1 MASSRNECEGC
12 PEITVISTKQV
23 LQQDIAKNVVTAY
36 DRIQNRGMSAC
47 LFGSGG
53 TCCRHCNMGPC
64 QIIDGVDDMLGICG
78 ATADTVAARNFGRI
92 CAAGTSAHTDHA
104 REMVKG
110 FIATAKGET
119 PHEIKDVR
127 KLHMLAEI
135 FGVETEGRDKNE
147 IAIEIGELALADFG
161 KQDDTPLTMTKR
173 APAKRQEL
181 WKRLNIFP
189 RGVDREVVEMMHR
202 THMGVDQEY
211 HNIMLQASRCSLGD
225 GWGSSMLSTELTD
238 IMFGTPVPRRAIVD
252 LGCLKK
258 DQVNITVHGH
268 EPLLAEALCLAAQE
282 EDMLAL
288 AKKAGA
294 KGINLAGV
302 CCTGNEILMRRGI
315 PVAAG
320 FVQQEMAL
328 ATGAVEAMV
337 VDVQC
342 VMQSVSEVAKNFHTD
357 IITTNYRAKMPDSTH
372 IQFEEE
378 APLESAKEI
387 LTKAISNYKKRGD
400 CFIPE
405 ETKVDVVVGFSHETI
420 NNMLGG
426 TFRSSYRPLNDNIIN
441 GRIRGV
447 GVIVGCDNYKLTD
460 EAHEIIAR
468 ELIKNDVL
476 VLTTGCAAT
485 ALGRAGLVN
494 PEAIKH
500 AGPGLRE
507 VCETVGM
514 PPVLHMG
521 SCVDNSRILI
531 AATEMVRE
539 GGLGDDIS
547 DLPAIGTAP
556 LWMSEKAVAIGQY
569 FVASGAQVVFQ
580 NLPTTGAKAF
590 NNYLLEG
597 MMDTYGAVWNV
608 ASEPLEIAKLMIE
621 RIDTKRA
628 ALGIDKQRERV
639 LFDMEMRRDLG
650 GGKAIGDAGCTGAS
664 HHEEQG

>member
-1 MASSRNECEGC
+1 MASSRNECKSC
-12 PEITVISTKQV
+12 PEITCVSTKQV

-36 DRIQNRGMSAC
+36 DRLQNRGMSAC

-147 IAIEIGELALADFG
+147 IALEVGELALADFG
-161 KQDDTPLTMTKR
+161 KQTDTPLTMTKR

-181 WKRLNIFP
+181 WKRLGIAP

-211 HNIMLQASRCSLGD
+211 HNIMLQASRCSLAD

-252 LGCLKK
+252 LGCLKE

-315 PVAAG
+315 PVAGG
-320 FVQQEMAL
+320 FIQQEMVI

-342 VMQSVSEVAKNFHTD
+342 VMQSVAEVAKNFHTD
-357 IITTNYRAKMPDSTH
+357 IITTNYRAKMPDSVH
-372 IQFEEE
+372 IQFEEKT
-378 APLESAKEI
+378 PLESAKEI
-387 LTKAISNYKKRGD
+387 LRKSISNYKKRGK
-400 CFIPE
+400 CFIPQE
-405 ETKVDVVVGFSHETI
+405 AKVDVVVGFSHETI
-420 NNMLGG
+420 NTMLGG

-494 PEAIKH
+494 PEAIKF

-621 RIDTKRA
+621 RIDTKRKE
-628 ALGIDKQRERV
+628 LGIDKQRERV

-650 GGKAIGDAGCTGAS
+650 GDKGIGDAGCTGAS
-664 HHEEQG
+664 HHDS

>member
-1 MASSRNECEGC
+1 MASSRNGCDSC
-12 PEITVISTKQV
+12 PEITCISTKEV

-36 DRIQNRGMSAC
+36 DRVQRRGMSAC

-64 QIIDGVDDMLGICG
+64 QIIDGVDDMIGICG

-147 IAIEIGELALADFG
+147 IAIEVGELALADFG
-161 KQDDTPLTMTKR
+161 KQTDTPLTMTKR

-181 WKRLNIFP
+181 WKRLDIAP

-211 HNIMLQASRCSLGD
+211 HNIMLQASRCSLAD

-252 LGCLKK
+252 LGCLKI

-282 EDMLAL
+282 EDMLGL

-320 FVQQEMAL
+320 FIQQEMAL

-357 IITTNYRAKMPDSTH
+357 IITTNYRAKMPDSVH
-372 IQFEEE
+372 IQFEE
-378 APLESAKEI
+378 ATPLESAKEI
-387 LTKAISNYKKRGD
+387 LRKAISNYKKRGD

-405 ETKVDVVVGFSHETI
+405 ERKLDVVVGFSHETI
-420 NNMLGG
+420 NTMLGG

-447 GVIVGCDNYKLTD
+447 GAIVGCDNYKLTD

-468 ELIKNDVL
+468 HLIKNDVL
-476 VLTTGCAAT
+476 VLATGCAAT

-621 RIDTKRA
+621 RIDSKRK

-650 GGKAIGDAGCTGAS
+650 GDKAIGNAGCTGAS
-664 HHEEQG
+664 HHDS

>member
-1 MASSRNECEGC
+1 MASSRNGCDSC
-12 PEITVISTKQV
+12 PEITCISTKEV

-36 DRIQNRGMSAC
+36 DRVQRRGMSAC

-64 QIIDGVDDMLGICG
+64 QIIDGVDDMIGICG

-147 IAIEIGELALADFG
+147 IAIEVGELALADFG
-161 KQDDTPLTMTKR
+161 KQTDTPLTMTKR

-181 WKRLNIFP
+181 WKRLDIAP

-211 HNIMLQASRCSLGD
+211 HNIMLQASRCSLAD

-252 LGCLKK
+252 LGCLKI

-282 EDMLAL
+282 EDMLGL

-320 FVQQEMAL
+320 FIQQEMAL

-357 IITTNYRAKMPDSTH
+357 IITTNYRAKMPDSVH
-372 IQFEEE
+372 IQFEE
-378 APLESAKEI
+378 ATPLESAKEI
-387 LTKAISNYKKRGD
+387 LRKAISNYKKRGD

-405 ETKVDVVVGFSHETI
+405 ERKLDVVVGFSHETI
-420 NNMLGG
+420 NTMLGG

-447 GVIVGCDNYKLTD
+447 GAIVGCDNYKLTD

-468 ELIKNDVL
+468 HLIKNDVL
-476 VLTTGCAAT
+476 VLATGCAAT

-621 RIDTKRA
+621 RIDTKRK

-650 GGKAIGDAGCTGAS
+650 GDKAIGDAGCTGAS
-664 HHEEQG
+664 HHDS

>member
-1 MASSRNECEGC
+1 MASSRNECKSC
-12 PEITVISTKQV
+12 PEITCVSTKQV

-36 DRIQNRGMSAC
+36 DRLQNRGMSAC

-147 IAIEIGELALADFG
+147 IALEVGELALADFG
-161 KQDDTPLTMTKR
+161 KQTDTPLTMTKR

-181 WKRLNIFP
+181 WKRLGIAP

-211 HNIMLQASRCSLGD
+211 HNIMLQASRCSLAD

-252 LGCLKK
+252 LGCLKE

-315 PVAAG
+315 PVAGG
-320 FVQQEMAL
+320 FIQQEMVI

-342 VMQSVSEVAKNFHTD
+342 VMQSVAEVAKNFHTD
-357 IITTNYRAKMPDSTH
+357 IITTNYRAKMPDSVH

-378 APLESAKEI
+378 TPLESAKEI
-387 LTKAISNYKKRGD
+387 LRKSISNYKKRGK
-400 CFIPE
+400 CFIPQ

-420 NNMLGG
+420 NTMLGG

-494 PEAIKH
+494 PEAIKF

-621 RIDTKRA
+621 RIDTKRKE
-628 ALGIDKQRERV
+628 LGIDKQRERV

-650 GGKAIGDAGCTGAS
+650 GDKAVGDAGCTGAS
-664 HHEEQG
+664 HHDS

>member
-12 PEITVISTKQV
+12 PEITCISTKEV

-36 DRIQNRGMSAC
+36 DRIQRRGMSAC

-135 FGVETEGRDKNE
+135 FGVETEDRDKNE
-147 IAIEIGELALADFG
+147 IAVEIGELALADFG
-161 KQDDTPLTMTKR
+161 SQTDTPLTMTKR

-211 HNIMLQASRCSLGD
+211 HNIMLQASRCSLAD

-282 EDMLAL
+282 EDMLGL

-320 FVQQEMAL
+320 FIQQEMAL

-342 VMQSVSEVAKNFHTD
+342 VMQSVADVAKNFHTD
-357 IITTNYRAKMPDSTH
+357 IITTNYRAKMPDSVH

-378 APLESAKEI
+378 TPLESAKDI
-387 LTKAISNYKKRGD
+387 LKKAIANYKKRGD

-420 NNMLGG
+420 NTMLGG

-621 RIDTKRA
+621 RIDTKRKD
-628 ALGIDKQRERV
+628 LGIDKQRERV

-650 GGKAIGDAGCTGAS
+650 GDKAIGDAGCTGAS
-664 HHEEQG
+664 HHES

>member
-1 MASSRNECEGC
+1 MASSRNGCKEC
-12 PEITVISTKQV
+12 PEITCISSKEI

-36 DRIQNRGMSAC
+36 DRIERRGMSAC

-64 QIIDGVDDMLGICG
+64 QIIDGVDDMIGICG
-78 ATADTVAARNFGRI
+78 ATAETVAARHFARMIASG
-92 CAAGTSAHTDHA
+92 SASHTDHA

-110 FIATAKGET
+110 FIATAKGEG

-147 IAIEIGELALADFG
+147 IAVEIGELALAEFG
-161 KQDDTPLTMTKR
+161 KQDDEPLTMTKR
-173 APAKRQEL
+173 APAKRQEH
-181 WKRLNIFP
+181 WKRLNVFP
-189 RGVDREVVEMMHR
+189 RGIDREIVEMMHR

-211 HNIMLQASRCSLGD
+211 HNIMLQGSRCALAD

-252 LGCLKK
+252 LGCLKQ

-282 EDMLAL
+282 EDMLGL

-342 VMQSVSEVAKNFHTD
+342 VMQSVAEVAKNFHTD
-357 IITTNYRAKMPDSTH
+357 IITTNYRAKMPDSVH

-378 APLESAKEI
+378 DALGSAKDI
-387 LTKAISNYKKRGD
+387 LKKAISNYKKRGD

-405 ETKVDVVVGFSHETI
+405 ERKLDVVVGFSHETI

-447 GVIVGCDNYKLTD
+447 GAIVGCDNYKLAD
-460 EAHEIIAR
+460 DAHEIIAR

-476 VLTTGCAAT
+476 VLATGCAAT

-494 PEAIKH
+494 PEAAQL

-580 NLPTTGAKAF
+580 SLPVEGAKEF
-590 NNYLLEG
+590 HKYLLEG
-597 MMDTYGAVWNV
+597 MMDTYGAVWNI

-621 RIDTKRA
+621 RIDSKRKD
-628 ALGIDKQRERV
+628 LGIDKQRERV

-650 GGKAIGDAGCTGAS
+650 GSKAIGDAGCTGAS
-664 HHEEQG
+664 HHEES